1 MNNKDKQ
8 FLIDYFNDFTSL
20 INPSDPLLEQVLEF
34 SLKLKK
40 MQEKGNK
47 AIIVGNGGSA
57 AIASHFSVDL
67 TKNGGIRCINFNE
80 SDLITCFANDFGFDS
95 WVENAVRLYGDE
107 GDIFIGISSSG
118 KSMDI
123 INGCEAAREI
133 KCSSVITLSGFDINN
148 PLKNCGDIN
157 FWVDSKAYN
166 MIENI
171 HQLWLLT
178 VVDLVI
184 GKTEYPAN

>member
-1 MNNKDKQ
+1 
-8 FLIDYFNDFTSL
+8 LA
-20 INPSDPLLEQVLEF
+20 NPSNTLFEQILEF
-34 SLKLKK
+34 SLKLRK

-57 AIASHFSVDL
+57 AISSHFSVDL
-67 TKNGGIRCINFNE
+67 TKNAGIRCINFNE
-80 SDLITCFANDFGFDS
+80 SDLITCFANDYGFDH
-95 WVENAVRLYGDE
+95 WIEHAVRLYGDE
-107 GDIFIGISSSG
+107 GDIFICISSSG

-123 INGCEAAREI
+123 INGCEAAKKI
-133 KCSSVITLSGFDINN
+133 KCSSIITFSGFDVNN

-166 MIENI
+166 MVENI

-184 GKTEYPAN
+184 GKIEYPAN